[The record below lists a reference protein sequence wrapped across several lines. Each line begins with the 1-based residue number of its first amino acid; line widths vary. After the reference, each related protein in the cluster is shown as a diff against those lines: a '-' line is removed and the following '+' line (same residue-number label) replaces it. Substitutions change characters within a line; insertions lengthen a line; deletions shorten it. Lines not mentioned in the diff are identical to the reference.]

1 VTTHEK
7 KAAEALAALT
17 GAGKV
22 GAGPTAAGRLR
33 PASAPIIRES
43 ARVVAAAGKSVGGT
57 LAGGGGGGAGGTKE
71 PHDDVAQETLKTY
84 RSAQGVAAAPPA
96 AKRRPAS
103 AAARSSAMAPEAGNV
118 LESQAVV
125 QLFQSRRTLLRCL
138 FDHFMSPSGE
148 GVGRGVARGTPTAS
162 RSRGPRDPSPPKVA
176 PKPPPLHQAF
186 GGQEQLA
193 VKGALTMAWQLEL
206 IPSFVSEQEAAE
218 AFAPGK
224 IRALDHAAT
233 LHVNLLEFVRGIG
246 RIALRGFSRGE
257 ASSKDFSA
265 AADKVAALLRHID
278 SQHGK
283 IVLASQAA
291 KLELEQN
298 PLPYSRLSLSPGG
311 HAQAV
316 PHAKHPEILAQQSR
330 AQRQHHDAQLEMRRQ
345 MQVDKDGAR
354 TRPVSA
360 SAKIEKIGEMLVLD
374 PKAPRHLRPTSA
386 TTAK

>member
-1 VTTHEK
+1 MTTHDK

-22 GAGPTAAGRLR
+22 FAGPTAAGRLR
-33 PASAPIIRES
+33 PASAPVIRES
-43 ARVVAAAGKSVGGT
+43 ALAVAAAGKSVGGAP
-57 LAGGGGGGAGGTKE
+57 AGGGGGGSGGNKE
-71 PHDDVAQETLKTY
+71 AHDDVAQETLKTY

-103 AAARSSAMAPEAGNV
+103 AAARSSVMAPEAGNV

-138 FDHFMSPSGE
+138 FDHFLLPSGE
-148 GVGRGVARGTPTAS
+148 GAERGVARGKLPRATL
-162 RSRGPRDPSPPKVA
+162 RDPSPPKVA
-176 PKPPPLHQAF
+176 PKPPPLHQSF

-278 SQHGK
+278 CQHGK
-283 IVLASQAA
+283 ILLASQTA

-311 HAQAV
+311 NAQAV
-316 PHAKHPEILAQQSR
+316 PQAKHPEILAQQSR
-330 AQRQHHDAQLEMRRQ
+330 AQRQHHD
-345 MQVDKDGAR
+345 
-354 TRPVSA
+354 
-360 SAKIEKIGEMLVLD
+360 
-374 PKAPRHLRPTSA
+374 
-386 TTAK
+386 

>member
-1 VTTHEK
+1 M
-7 KAAEALAALT
+7 

-33 PASAPIIRES
+33 PASAPVIRES
-43 ARVVAAAGKSVGGT
+43 ARAVAAAGKSVGGAP
-57 LAGGGGGGAGGTKE
+57 AGGGGGGAGGTKE

-103 AAARSSAMAPEAGNV
+103 AAARSSVMAPEAGNV

-138 FDHFMSPSGE
+138 FDHFLSPSGA
-148 GVGRGVARGTPTAS
+148 GAGRCVARGK
-162 RSRGPRDPSPPKVA
+162 PRDPAAPKVV

-278 SQHGK
+278 CQHGK
-283 IVLASQAA
+283 ILLASQAA

-311 HAQAV
+311 NAQAV
-316 PHAKHPEILAQQSR
+316 PQAKHPEILAQQSR
-330 AQRQHHDAQLEMRRQ
+330 AQRQHHD
-345 MQVDKDGAR
+345 
-354 TRPVSA
+354 
-360 SAKIEKIGEMLVLD
+360 
-374 PKAPRHLRPTSA
+374 
-386 TTAK
+386 